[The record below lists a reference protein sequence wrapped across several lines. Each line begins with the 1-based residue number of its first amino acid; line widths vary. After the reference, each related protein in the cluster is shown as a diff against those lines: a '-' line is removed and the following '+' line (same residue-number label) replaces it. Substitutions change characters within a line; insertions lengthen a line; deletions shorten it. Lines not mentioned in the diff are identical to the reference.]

1 MKILIVDDKKESLY
15 TLKILL
21 KRSGYEVIQASNGIE
36 ALERIKSEHPDMIIT
51 DILMPKMDGFQL
63 CRKVKEDKKLKRI
76 PFVFYTATY
85 TDPKDEEFALSLG
98 AERFIRKPVASE
110 KFIAILKEIIKKHE
124 EGKLL
129 PSKKLPKE
137 EKTYFK
143 TYNERLIKKL
153 EDKLLQLEKKQ
164 TFIKSVIETMPVS
177 LLVVNPDATI
187 KAVNPRTCELLG
199 YKEKELVGKS
209 VETVLNHTVVAD
221 TILNGVGLE
230 KLIKNGAIR
239 NERIMYSTKKGKE
252 IPMAVSESAVKDE
265 AGKLEYIVIVAK
277 DMRGILKLEEEKRKT
292 EVAAAAAAAEKFKRE
307 LAEKTAKEIE
317 AVNRQLVVAQKQLQ
331 DKIVELERFNKIT
344 MGREMRILELKE
356 EVARL
361 KGEKVPAPPIPKVK
375 PITPTAKKTKK
386 TKPKPKPKPKP

>member
-1 MKILIVDDKKESLY
+1 
-15 TLKILL
+15 
-21 KRSGYEVIQASNGIE
+21 
-36 ALERIKSEHPDMIIT
+36 
-51 DILMPKMDGFQL
+51 
-63 CRKVKEDKKLKRI
+63 
-76 PFVFYTATY
+76 
-85 TDPKDEEFALSLG
+85 
-98 AERFIRKPVASE
+98 
-110 KFIAILKEIIKKHE
+110 
-124 EGKLL
+124 
-129 PSKKLPKE
+129 
-137 EKTYFK
+137 
-143 TYNERLIKKL
+143 LIKKL

-230 KLIKNGAIR
+230 K
-239 NERIMYSTKKGKE
+239 
-252 IPMAVSESAVKDE
+252 
-265 AGKLEYIVIVAK
+265 
-277 DMRGILKLEEEKRKT
+277 
-292 EVAAAAAAAEKFKRE
+292 
-307 LAEKTAKEIE
+307 
-317 AVNRQLVVAQKQLQ
+317 
-331 DKIVELERFNKIT
+331 IVELERFNKIT